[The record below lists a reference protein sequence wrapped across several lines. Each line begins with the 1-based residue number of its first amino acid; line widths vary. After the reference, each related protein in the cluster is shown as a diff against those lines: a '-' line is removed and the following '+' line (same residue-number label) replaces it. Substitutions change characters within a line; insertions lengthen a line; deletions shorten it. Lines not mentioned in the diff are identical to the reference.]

1 MSPEF
6 IILTVNAVFLGYAY
20 LWAYPSLPE
29 KTWRAVMVRDVA
41 ISVAAVAVAAGLF
54 AGRGVRFDVI
64 FFETNWLVFSI
75 GTLLVMETPLFAWF
89 ARKHNLTF
97 DDWDDP

>member
-6 IILTVNAVFLGYAY
+6 IILTVNAVFL
-20 LWAYPSLPE
+20 
-29 KTWRAVMVRDVA
+29 
-41 ISVAAVAVAAGLF
+41 
-54 AGRGVRFDVI
+54 DVI
-64 FFETNWLVFSI
+64 FFETNWLAFSI